1 MDALLTAIAGLFGAF
16 KDPATIAFLLI
27 SVAEAWIIWKLAKW
41 FMDRADKDMES
52 RTQLATVL
60 NRWADLVEEGKNAP
74 KHG

>member
-1 MDALLTAIAGLFGAF
+1 MDDLIKAIAGLFGAF

-27 SVAEAWIIWKLAKW
+27 SCAEAFIIWKMGKW

-60 NRWADLVEEGKNAP
+60 NRWADLVEDSKNAP